1 MPRGTTVVL
10 SSSVAGP
17 GEQRFAFVVIAVST
31 LAFLALA
38 PFAPVPLRPMPVFIP
53 IYQSALVINDMVTAV
68 FLLGQQQFLRDRRV
82 DRSGGRLS
90 VHGADVDPARPDISR
105 LVFAYRAIGCRSADH
120 GVALYVL
127 ARRLSALR
135 HRLRGL
141 RHGRWRSSFE
151 AGRDGCRARSGHCR
165 RLRRRTPRHAGAGD
179 LAADHAGQSAHGEYE
194 RRGVESVAVEPR
206 RVGDAGAAAAVFGAG
221 SVAHRD
227 DVRVVVRHCGS
238 SAALDSGR
246 YDLASMPDAFTA
258 CLRQAL
264 S

>member
-1 MPRGTTVVL
+1 MADAAVEPTVVL

-17 GEQRFAFVVIAVST
+17 GEQRFCFCGHRRFDAGFSRASAVRAGAAAADAGLHPDLSIG
-31 LAFLALA
+31 AGDQRHGHRR
-38 PFAPVPLRPMPVFIP
+38 VPARPAAIP
-53 IYQSALVINDMVTAV
+53 AD
-68 FLLGQQQFLRDRRV
+68 GRV
-82 DRSGGRLS
+82 DRAGGRLS
-90 VHGADVDPARPDISR
+90 VHGPDVDPARPDLSR
-105 LVFAYRAIGCRSADH
+105 LFAYRAIGCRSADH

-127 ARRLSALR
+127 AWRLSALR

-151 AGRDGCRARSGHCR
+151 ATRDGCRAHTGHCR

-227 DVRVVVRHCGS
+227 DVRVVVRHCG
-238 SAALDSGR
+238 
-246 YDLASMPDAFTA
+246 
-258 CLRQAL
+258 
-264 S
+264 